1 MPQAP
6 VTDALVSLI
15 VGWLSVADEVLNSV
29 VNLNAAQPLTN
40 LGSFNA
46 EALASI
52 AINVVQFAVILA
64 QAAVTGGQQV

>member
-6 VTDALVSLI
+6 VTDGLVSLI
-15 VGWLSVADEVLNSV
+15 VGWLSLADEVLNSV
-29 VNLNAAQPLTN
+29 VDLNAAQPLTT
-40 LGSFNA
+40 LGSGNA
-46 EALASI
+46 EALAYI

>member
-15 VGWLSVADEVLNSV
+15 VGWLSVADKVLNGV
-29 VNLNAAQPLTN
+29 VDLNAAQPLTTM
-40 LGSFNA
+40 GSGNA

-52 AINVVQFAVILA
+52 AINWVQLAVILVEA
-64 QAAVTGGQQV
+64 VVTGVQPV

>member
-6 VTDALVSLI
+6 VTDGLVSLI
-15 VGWLSVADEVLNSV
+15 VGWLSLADEVLNSV
-29 VNLNAAQPLTN
+29 VDLNAAQPLTT
-40 LGSFNA
+40 LGSGNA
-46 EALASI
+46 KALADI